1 MNTTDLIRLL
11 TRDGWFLIRVTGS
24 HHHFK
29 HETKPGIVT
38 VPHPQKDIKT
48 GTLHSILRQ
57 ADLK

>member
-11 TRDGWFLIRVTGS
+11 TKDGWFLIRITGS
-24 HHHFK
+24 HHHFR

-48 GTLHSILRQ
+48 GTRHSILKQ
-57 ADLK
+57 AGLE